1 LAVKEMKNNDV
12 LRGAVILAVVVVALI
27 IGGFAV
33 SDNGV
38 QKVSCIGRAIV
49 GGVAFSNI
57 HSVCGL

>member
-1 LAVKEMKNNDV
+1 MKMNET
-12 LRGAVILAVVVVALI
+12 LRGALILGAVVLALV

-33 SDNGV
+33 SDNGW

-49 GGVAFSNI
+49 GGVAFTNI

>member
-1 LAVKEMKNNDV
+1 MKNSDV
-12 LRGAVILAVVVVALI
+12 LRGALILAVVVLALVL
-27 IGGFAV
+27 GGFAV

-57 HSVCGL
+57 HDVCGL

>member
-1 LAVKEMKNNDV
+1 MIL
-12 LRGAVILAVVVVALI
+12 GAVVVALV

-33 SDNGV
+33 ADNGW

-49 GGVAFSNI
+49 GGVALSNI

>member
-1 LAVKEMKNNDV
+1 MKINDT
-12 LRGAVILAVVVVALI
+12 LRGTLILGAVVVALV

-33 SDNGV
+33 SDNGW

-49 GGVAFSNI
+49 GGVSFTSI

>member
-1 LAVKEMKNNDV
+1 MRIGDSI
-12 LRGAVILAVVVVALI
+12 RGAMILGAVVLALV

-33 SDNGV
+33 ADNGW

-49 GGVAFSNI
+49 GGVAWSNI

>member
-1 LAVKEMKNNDV
+1 MKISDSI
-12 LRGAVILAVVVVALI
+12 RGAVILGAVVLALV

-33 SDNGV
+33 ADNGW

>member
-1 LAVKEMKNNDV
+1 MKISDSI
-12 LRGAVILAVVVVALI
+12 RGAMILGAVVLALV

-33 SDNGV
+33 ADNGW

-49 GGVAFSNI
+49 GGVALSNI

>member
-1 LAVKEMKNNDV
+1 MKISDSI
-12 LRGAVILAVVVVALI
+12 RGAAILGAVVLALV

-33 SDNGV
+33 ADNGW

>member
-1 LAVKEMKNNDV
+1 MKINDSI
-12 LRGAVILAVVVVALI
+12 RGALILGGVVLALV

-33 SDNGV
+33 ADNGW

>member
-1 LAVKEMKNNDV
+1 MKINDSI
-12 LRGAVILAVVVVALI
+12 RGAMILGAVVLALV

-33 SDNGV
+33 ADNGW
-38 QKVSCIGRAIV
+38 QKVSCIGRAIA

>member
-1 LAVKEMKNNDV
+1 MKISDSI
-12 LRGAVILAVVVVALI
+12 RGAMILAAVVLALV

-33 SDNGV
+33 ADNGW

>member
-1 LAVKEMKNNDV
+1 MRINDSI
-12 LRGAVILAVVVVALI
+12 RGALILGAVVLVLV

-33 SDNGV
+33 ADNGW